1 MPRRKFVLA
10 TNETYH
16 IYNRSVA
23 RESIFSSAIYLRKI
37 VEISDY
43 YRYRQQLRLSQFKN
57 LPIDQKKEYIKS
69 RKNKTR
75 LVEIYAFAFMPN
87 HYHFLLRQLTDN
99 GITNFISN
107 LQNSFAKYFNIKNDR
122 NGSLFQNSFKG
133 KRIES
138 EEQLVHVSRYIH
150 LNPVTSYLIELD
162 DLVDYPWTS
171 FRLYHYDLD
180 LFVNKELLMESFKS
194 KDDYYKFVA
203 DQVDYQRTLDKIKDL
218 VLE

>member
-43 YRYRQQLRLSQFKN
+43 YRYRQQLRLSQFNN

-203 DQVDYQRTLDKIKDL
+203 DQVDYQRTLDKIKNL
-218 VLE
+218 VL